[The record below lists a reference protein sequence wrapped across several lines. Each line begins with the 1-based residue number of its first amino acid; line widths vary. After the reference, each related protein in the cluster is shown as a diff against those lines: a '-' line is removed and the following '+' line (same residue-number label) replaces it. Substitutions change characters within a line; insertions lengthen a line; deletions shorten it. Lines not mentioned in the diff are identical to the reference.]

1 MRQAQCRAIR
11 SLAATS
17 VSTAASRASAA
28 KAISPPQY
36 MKVLRL
42 GYVHGPE
49 GSNCLVKPKSDF
61 WQNGAEGPGYYHQ
74 IGGENEKLE
83 PGRTN

>member
-1 MRQAQCRAIR
+1 
-11 SLAATS
+11 
-17 VSTAASRASAA
+17 
-28 KAISPPQY
+28 
-36 MKVLRL
+36 MKVLQL

-49 GSNCLVKPKSDF
+49 GSNFLVKPKSDF